1 MADFWGGVGKGF
13 AHGFEKSYDS
23 AARRRERKDERDDR
37 LTDLKEAAINTA
49 IADYIK
55 AGGTRT
61 GAIASRDL
69 EVLQTETAELLKAQR
84 DAVLK
89 RADDEKI
96 RSAMS
101 TLAKAHPDVQKE
113 AYQSVEGI
121 PIEGTNYLDDARTLS
136 PTTGELK
143 KTPLDVLERAASRSE
158 AQRTLANKLA
168 EEKRDEDRDIAA
180 EVRKR
185 AHDFKMKRTLAPQ
198 HPKTPELST
207 EDAADK
213 IIQMQGQLGQRV
225 PTQSR
230 EALLAMGRGP
240 IMKLYGALTQQV
252 AGIVQPTAAE
262 RDDAKLDE
270 FAIEYD
276 GASPARK
283 AQIIRQAQTI
293 FSKRGEGK
301 WTPED
306 VTKYLQS
313 GQPPEEV
320 VVPFEETAEER
331 EQRGKR
337 LSMLKNMDDLLQT
350 AEKQDWTGL
359 IPGLKSEFFDKIL
372 PAGGLDK
379 FANIKRLKFRS
390 TLGANAYAMARE
402 LLEESRMTDA
412 DFQHLRKYTPEEW
425 MEKPEVLAKLRSL
438 NELVRAKLM
447 IQDKRAGKAP
457 LFSLSPVEFFNQMDV
472 PNEKF
477 GDAITVPSEIAPAV
491 IRNSL
496 NFRYIDGDEKKP
508 VTADYI
514 SGLFREGKIDEN
526 AGTLWIHYLGLP
538 LK

>member
-1 MADFWGGVGKGF
+1 MADFWAGVGKGF

-69 EVLQTETAELLKAQR
+69 EVLQTETAELLKAR
-84 DAVLK
+84 NDAVLK

-96 RSAMS
+96 RKAMS
-101 TLAKAHPDVQKE
+101 TLAKAHPDVREE
-113 AYQSVEGI
+113 AYKSVGGI

-136 PTTGELK
+136 PTTAELK
-143 KTPLDVLERAASRSE
+143 KTPLDALEMAASRSE
-158 AQRTLANKLA
+158 AQQTLANKLA
-168 EEKRDEDRDIAA
+168 EEQRDEDREKEA

-185 AHDFKMKRTLAPQ
+185 AHDFKMKRTLGAQPDPT
-198 HPKTPELST
+198 PKLSL
-207 EDAADK
+207 EDAADG

-293 FSKRGEGK
+293 FSKRGDGK

-313 GQPPEEV
+313 GQPPEDIE
-320 VVPFEETAEER
+320 VPFEETAAER
-331 EQRGKR
+331 EQREKR

-390 TLGANAYAMARE
+390 KLGANAYAIARE
-402 LLEESRMTDA
+402 LLDESRMTDA

-477 GDAITVPSEIAPAV
+477 GGAITVPSEIAPAV

-496 NFRYIDGDEKKP
+496 TFRYIDGDEKKP

>member
-1 MADFWGGVGKGF
+1 MANFLKGF
-13 AHGFEKSYDS
+13 AQTFGPQLERGISRKQRLDDIL
-23 AARRRERKDERDDR
+23 AAQTRQDQLLSDQIARQDQLLADQRKRDDR
-37 LTDLKEAAINTA
+37 LLEEQIKRQQQAATRADIKGMQKEHTDKIRYQEDRAFR
-49 IADYIK
+49 IA
-55 AGGTRT
+55 G
-61 GAIASRDL
+61 
-69 EVLQTETAELLKAQR
+69 R
-84 DAVLK
+84 DAAERQFK
-89 RADDEKI
+89 
-96 RSAMS
+96 
-101 TLAKAHPDVQKE
+101 TQE
-113 AYQSVEGI
+113 A
-121 PIEGTNYLDDARTLS
+121 RLS
-136 PTTGELK
+136 GAAEAT
-143 KTPLDVLERAASRSE
+143 RAAAKLKSDE
-158 AQRTLANKLA
+158 AKELVRRGHLATIGAASPEIQEQTIPKGGSMFPSIG
-168 EEKRDEDRDIAA
+168 DI
-180 EVRKR
+180 
-185 AHDFKMKRTLAPQ
+185 PW
-198 HPKTPELST
+198 T
-207 EDAADK
+207 EDELATAAAKTTRLQKD
-213 IIQMQGQLGQRV
+213 II
-225 PTQSR
+225 
-230 EALLAMGRGP
+230 
-240 IMKLYGALTQQV
+240 
-252 AGIVQPTAAE
+252 QPTAPE

-270 FAIEYD
+270 YADEFD
-276 GASPARK
+276 TASPDRQ
-283 AQIIRQAQTI
+283 AQIIRKAQTI
-293 FSKRGEGK
+293 LSKRGDGK

-320 VVPFEETAEER
+320 VVPFEETAAER
-331 EQRGKR
+331 GQREKR

-390 TLGANAYAMARE
+390 ELGANAYAMARE

-477 GDAITVPSEIAPAV
+477 GGAVTVPSEIAPAV

-496 NFRYIDGDEKKP
+496 TFRYIDGDEKKP